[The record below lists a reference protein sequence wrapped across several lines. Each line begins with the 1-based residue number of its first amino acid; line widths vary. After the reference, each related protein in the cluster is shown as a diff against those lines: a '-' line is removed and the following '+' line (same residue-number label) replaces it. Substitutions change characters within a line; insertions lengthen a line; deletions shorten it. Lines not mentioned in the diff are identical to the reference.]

1 MRKKKLVL
9 ILLVLS
15 ILFLLIGC
23 VAWGNTNANLDKLN
37 SLQFTDC
44 AEGDKLSYRTESG
57 IEINPQRQIG
67 SVRIYPFCGK
77 AKGYCDYAKTVRHYG
92 RAYFS
97 QPLLQ
102 TAYRARKHPFR
113 GLGLLRRYSVR
124 RVVSEQNFSRFGLL
138 GDSHELQQFARRNAR
153 HAELVVLQD
162 LYKQRRQTQTSTS

>member
-1 MRKKKLVL
+1 MWRKKLVL

-44 AEGDKLSYRTESG
+44 AESDNLSYITESG
-57 IEINPQRQIG
+57 IEINLYFGEHSVKAENSYLLSDRPQRQIG
-67 SVRIYPFCGK
+67 IVRIYPFCVK
-77 AKGYCDYAKTVRHYG
+77 AKGYCDYAKTIRHHG
-92 RAYFS
+92 RACFS

-102 TAYRARKHPFR
+102 TAYRARKNSLCGF
-113 GLGLLRRYSVR
+113 GLLRRYSVR

-138 GDSHELQQFARRNAR
+138 GE
-153 HAELVVLQD
+153 
-162 LYKQRRQTQTSTS
+162 